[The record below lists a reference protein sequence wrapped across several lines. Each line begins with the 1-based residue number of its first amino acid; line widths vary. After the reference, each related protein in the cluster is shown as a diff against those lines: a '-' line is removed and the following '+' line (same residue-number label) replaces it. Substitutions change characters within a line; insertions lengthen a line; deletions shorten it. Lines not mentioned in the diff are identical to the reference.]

1 MSSTN
6 RWNTLHSSG
15 PARWRSR
22 GLRAAVPL
30 AALAAAAAACGGSGG
45 SSGPGAAAP
54 HRPAVPM
61 AASSAPNTSGAG
73 GTIATAKVANLG
85 QVLVDGQGRTLYL
98 FEKDTGG
105 KSSCSGACAAVWPPV
120 TTTGK
125 PHAGSQAKAAML
137 GTTSRSDGKTQVT
150 YGGHPLY
157 YYAPDGAAKGSAKG
171 EGLNQFGAEW
181 YVVSSAGKK
190 VEKGG
195 S

>member
-1 MSSTN
+1 MSGTN
-6 RWNTLHSSG
+6 RWNTIQ
-15 PARWRSR
+15 ARQSRR

-30 AALAAAAAACGGSGG
+30 AAVAVAAAACGGSGG
-45 SSGPGAAAP
+45 SGAAA
-54 HRPAVPM
+54 HRPAVPV
-61 AASSAPNTSGAG
+61 AASSAPSTSGAG
-73 GTIATAKVANLG
+73 GTIATAKTGNLG
-85 QVLVDGQGRTLYL
+85 QVLVDGQGRTVYL

-120 TTTGK
+120 TTTAK
-125 PHAGSQAKAAML
+125 PHAGSQAKASML

-157 YYAPDGAAKGSAKG
+157 YYAPDGTAKGSAKG
-171 EGLNQFGAEW
+171 QGLNQFGAGW
-181 YVVSSAGKK
+181 YVVSPAGKK